1 MSIIPFPQTQL
12 RVARPKRASP
22 EGSIL
27 SGCLAWYPSIK
38 TDSQTSDRESST
50 KPKIAYTWDRY
61 VAIRQI
67 LEILPSKDQNKE
79 GPPRLQFP
87 LLNEW
92 VSEETIVA
100 VQWLLQQ
107 VLVLLTVTQRLLI
120 LDTST
125 MQVTA
130 SCDLLMRGVLHYD
143 RFSSHMSTTFPA
155 VADAYY
161 HSFKTYKHRIF
172 LLVIPCVSW
181 KLMVV

>member
-1 MSIIPFPQTQL
+1 
-12 RVARPKRASP
+12 V
-22 EGSIL
+22 EV
-27 SGCLAWYPSIK
+27 
-38 TDSQTSDRESST
+38 
-50 KPKIAYTWDRY
+50 IAD
-61 VAIRQI
+61 
-67 LEILPSKDQNKE
+67 KDDAKE

-92 VSEETIVA
+92 ISEETIVA
-100 VQWLLQQ
+100 AQWLLQQ

-130 SCDLLMRGVLHYD
+130 SCDLLMKQVLHHD
-143 RFSSHMSTTFPA
+143 RFSHHMSNFPA

-172 LLVIPCVSW
+172 LLVIYTMLLC
-181 KLMVV
+181 